1 MSSAEIRSL
10 LQPPSVQESNDRAL
24 AYLNATYKSVDDL
37 EHGPDL
43 DELVEQSRKQLEE
56 LDTKVREL
64 SVTSQLAH
72 SQSSLDAAIEA
83 TRAKAAEHLHTAQEL
98 SLLRH
103 SLADELSFLSDELV
117 SSLGEP
123 DSKPTLLEDLE
134 ALHRS
139 LKELES
145 VKGYVQVVEHALK
158 LSEKAVEQ
166 VRSSSTVSVSE
177 YEGLQA
183 FITSVEVACTK
194 VEAVASQPDLHLL
207 GFLAGVL
214 EQTWRDI
221 KGVLSTRLIEAAE
234 KLKWPLKVDYAA
246 AEPDSRRAFE
256 KAFADLL
263 SLQTIGK
270 KIRDSEK
277 HKGVAREGLYAIQA
291 LVQPIA
297 LRFKYHFEGT
307 RQTNRLDKVGILD
320 FEVGLSGLIERM
332 QPEWYFTHVVNE
344 SHEHRPFMESII
356 QSLLAQTEYKS
367 VNAWREFTLQ
377 LLPMLERKLRRTIP
391 ALLAHPP
398 ILAHTIYQALAFD
411 TALRDE
417 GFDLPGTTAVAN
429 AEDDKEPRWE
439 GISEVILGRK
449 EWFEA
454 WVEGERKFAMDQYL
468 EIISSPDAW
477 LIADEDDDADGDVR
491 AAERELR
498 PTNSAR
504 RVKAL
509 VEQVTDRYSP
519 LPQYPQR
526 TRFLIVVQLPLLES
540 YHARISSSL
549 DAFETL
555 SSSIMR
561 AVPGALGSGDGRGG
575 DSRRLTAGV
584 EGVQR
589 LCKAL
594 VSAKYVAK
602 AMEVWGEDLFFLE
615 LWAEINHRAN
625 LRTKAESVSSLP
637 NPRQNEDEPPE
648 GTIFE
653 ELVRHYHALVDRAE
667 EMIVQCVT
675 GEVEAGLKAHL
686 QGGSTH
692 TTPAINAETSDDI
705 ALAQTLLG
713 PLALLSSHLTFLR
726 GTLPR
731 TTSTSLYRRIASRL
745 ATHLLQRQILYRGR
759 ARATIG
765 EGKTVLAEAE
775 LWIETARTALKE
787 ERARV
792 EAPWRA
798 YLQAARLLAGEGA
811 EWWERVE
818 MTTFGTMPDAEWEEV
833 MLESVGVC
841 ELPREEVQ
849 QVLRRRADCEW

>member
-1 MSSAEIRSL
+1 MTSIEIRTL
-10 LQPPSVQESNDRAL
+10 LQPPNIHDADAHAL
-24 AYLNATYKSVDDL
+24 AYLNATFKSIHDLNQGPNLDD
-37 EHGPDL
+37 
-43 DELVEQSRKQLEE
+43 LVEQARKQLED
-56 LDTKVREL
+56 LDAK
-64 SVTSQLAH
+64 LAD
-72 SQSSLDAAIEA
+72 SQSSLDATITE
-83 TRAKAAEHLHTAQEL
+83 TRSKAADHLHTAQEL

-145 VKGYVQVVEHALK
+145 VKGYVQVIEHALK
-158 LSEKAVEQ
+158 LSEAAVEQ
-166 VRSSSTVSVSE
+166 IRASPAVQVSQ
-177 YEGLQA
+177 YENLQA
-183 FITSVEVACTK
+183 FVTSVSTACTK

-207 GFLAGVL
+207 GFLDGVV

-221 KGVLSTRLIEAAE
+221 KGVLSSRLLEAAE
-234 KLKWPLKVDYAA
+234 KLKWPLKVDYATA
-246 AEPDSRRAFE
+246 TPEDRKAFE
-256 KAFADLL
+256 KAFGDLL
-263 SLQTIGK
+263 TLQTIGR
-270 KIRDSEK
+270 KIRNPEK
-277 HKGVAREGLYAIQA
+277 RERNAKEGVYAIQA
-291 LVQPIA
+291 LVQPVA
-297 LRFKYHFEGT
+297 LRFKYHFET
-307 RQTNRLDKVGILD
+307 ARQTNRVDK
-320 FEVGLSGLIERM
+320 
-332 QPEWYFTHVVNE
+332 PEWYFTHIANE
-344 SHEHRPFMESII
+344 SHEHRPFLESIV
-356 QSLLAQTEYKS
+356 QSLLARTEYKAI
-367 VNAWREFTLQ
+367 NAWREFTLQ
-377 LLPMLERKLRRTIP
+377 LLPLLERKLWRTIP

-411 TALRDE
+411 TALKDE
-417 GFDLPGTTAVAN
+417 GFDVPGTTAAGP
-429 AEDDKEPRWE
+429 DDNEPRWQ

-468 EIISSPDAW
+468 EVISAPDAW
-477 LIADEDDDADGDVR
+477 LIADEDADADDDVR
-491 AAERELR
+491 AVDRELR

-519 LPQYPQR
+519 LPQYAQR

-540 YHARISSSL
+540 YHARISASL

-555 SSSIMR
+555 SSTLMR
-561 AVPGALGSGDGRGG
+561 AVPGALGAGVTDGHGG
-575 DSRRLTAGV
+575 ASRRLTAGV

-589 LCKAL
+589 LCKAW

-602 AMEVWGEDLFFLE
+602 AMEAWGEDLFFLE
-615 LWAEINHRAN
+615 LWAEINRRAN
-625 LRTKAESVSSLP
+625 LRTKAEAVSSLP
-637 NPRQNEDEPPE
+637 NPREREDEPPE

-653 ELVRHYHALVDRAE
+653 ELVRHYNALADRAE

-675 GEVEAGLKAHL
+675 GEVEAALKSHL

-692 TTPAINAETSDDI
+692 ATPATGGHAADDI

-726 GTLPR
+726 GMLPR

-745 ATHLLQRQILYRGR
+745 GTHLLQRQILYRGR
-759 ARATIG
+759 ARVTVG
-765 EGKTVLAEAE
+765 ESKTVLAEAE
-775 LWIETARTALKE
+775 LWVETARTALKE

-798 YLQAARLLAGEGA
+798 YLEAARLLAGEGEA
-811 EWWERVE
+811 WERVVRV
-818 MTTFGTMPDAEWEEV
+818 TFGTEADEAWEGV
-833 MLESVGVC
+833 MLESVGLC
-841 ELPREEVQ
+841 ELSREEVQ
-849 QVLRRRADCEW
+849 QVLRRREDCGW

>member
-1 MSSAEIRSL
+1 MASVQIRTL
-10 LQPPSVQESNDRAL
+10 LQPPSLHEADARAL
-24 AYLNATYKSVDDL
+24 AHLNATYKSLDDL

-43 DELVEQSRKQLEE
+43 DELVEQARKQMEE
-56 LDTKVREL
+56 LDTK
-64 SVTSQLAH
+64 LAH
-72 SQSSLDAAIEA
+72 SQASVDAAIA
-83 TRAKAAEHLHTAQEL
+83 STRSAASAHLHTAQEL

-103 SLADELSFLSDELV
+103 SLADELSYLSGELV
-117 SSLGEP
+117 SSLGGPEGA
-123 DSKPTLLEDLE
+123 PTLLEDVE

-145 VKGYVQVVEHALK
+145 VKGYVQVVERALK
-158 LSEKAVEQ
+158 LSEAAVEQ
-166 VRSSSTVSVSE
+166 VRSARSVVVSE
-177 YEGLQA
+177 YESLQA
-183 FITSVEVACTK
+183 FVSSVAAACEK
-194 VEAVASQPDLHLL
+194 VEAVASQPDLHII
-207 GFLAGVL
+207 GFLEGIV

-221 KGVLSTRLIEAAE
+221 KGVLSTRLQEAAE

-246 AEPDSRRAFE
+246 ASPQDRKAFE
-256 KAFADLL
+256 KAFGDLL
-263 SLQTIGK
+263 ELQTIGK
-270 KIRDSEK
+270 KIHDPTK
-277 HKGVAREGLYAIQA
+277 HKKEGLYAIQA

-307 RQTNRLDKVGILD
+307 RQTNRLDK
-320 FEVGLSGLIERM
+320 
-332 QPEWYFTHVVNE
+332 PEWYFTHVVNE
-344 SHEHRPFMESII
+344 AHEHRPFMESIV
-356 QSLLAQTEYKS
+356 QSLLAHTEYRS
-367 VNAWREFTLQ
+367 INAWREFTLQ

-411 TALRDE
+411 TALKDE
-417 GFDLPGTTAVAN
+417 GFDLPGTTAAAVA
-429 AEDDKEPRWE
+429 ATDEKEARWE

-449 EWFEA
+449 EWFET

-468 EIISSPDAW
+468 DIISAPDAW
-477 LIADEDDDADGDVR
+477 LIADEEEDTDSDVR
-491 AAERELR
+491 VAERELR

-519 LPQYPQR
+519 LPQYAQR

-540 YHARISSSL
+540 YHARISASL

-555 SSSIMR
+555 SSSLMR
-561 AVPGALGSGDGRGG
+561 AVPGALGASTGDGRGG
-575 DSRRLTAGV
+575 DTRRLTAGV

-594 VSAKYVAK
+594 VSAKYVAG
-602 AMEVWGEDLFFLE
+602 AMEAWGEDLFFLE
-615 LWAEINHRAN
+615 LWAEINRRAN

-637 NPRQNEDEPPE
+637 NPRENEDEPPE

-653 ELVRHYHALVDRAE
+653 ELVKHYHALVNRAE

-675 GEVEAGLKAHL
+675 GEVETGLKPHL
-686 QGGSTH
+686 QGPSTH
-692 TTPAINAETSDDI
+692 ATPASGSHPSDDI
-705 ALAQTLLG
+705 ALAQSLLG
-713 PLALLSSHLTFLR
+713 PLALFSSHLTFLR

-731 TTSTSLYRRIASRL
+731 ATSTSLYRRIASRL
-745 ATHLLQRQILYRGR
+745 ATHLLQRQVLFRGR
-759 ARATIG
+759 SRMSVH
-765 EGKTVLAEAE
+765 EGKAVLAEAE
-775 LWIETARTALKE
+775 LWVETARTALKE

-798 YLQAARLLAGEGA
+798 YLQAARLIAGEGQ
-811 EWWERVE
+811 EWARVVE
-818 MTTFGTMPDAEWEEV
+818 ATFGTMPDTEWEEV

-849 QVLRRRADCEW
+849 QVLRRREDCDR

>member
-10 LQPPSVQESNDRAL
+10 LQPPSIQDSNDHAL
-24 AYLNATYKSVDDL
+24 TYLNATYKSLDDL
-37 EHGPDL
+37 ENAPDL
-43 DELVEQSRKQLEE
+43 DELVEQSRKHLEQ
-56 LDTKVREL
+56 LDTK
-64 SVTSQLAH
+64 LAH

-166 VRSSSTVSVSE
+166 VHSSSTVTVSE

-183 FITSVEVACTK
+183 FAASVEAACTK

-207 GFLAGVL
+207 GFLAGVV

-234 KLKWPLKVDYAA
+234 KLKWPLKVDYTA

-263 SLQTIGK
+263 TLQTIGK

-277 HKGVAREGLYAIQA
+277 HKSVAKEGLYAIQA

-307 RQTNRLDKVGILD
+307 RQTNRLDK
-320 FEVGLSGLIERM
+320 
-332 QPEWYFTHVVNE
+332 PEWYFTHVVNE
-344 SHEHRPFMESII
+344 SHEHRPFTESII
-356 QSLLAQTEYKS
+356 QSLLAPTEYKS
-367 VNAWREFTLQ
+367 INAWREFTLQ

-417 GFDLPGTTAVAN
+417 GFDLPGTTAVAS
-429 AEDDKEPRWE
+429 AGDSKESRWE

-468 EIISSPDAW
+468 EIISAADAW
-477 LIADEDDDADGDVR
+477 LIADEDEDADADVR

-555 SSSIMR
+555 SSTIMR

-615 LWAEINHRAN
+615 LWAEINRRAN
-625 LRTKAESVSSLP
+625 LRTKAESVPSLP
-637 NPRQNEDEPPE
+637 NPRENEDEPPE

-705 ALAQTLLG
+705 ALAQSLLG

-731 TTSTSLYRRIASRL
+731 ATSTSLYRRIASRL
-745 ATHLLQRQILYRGR
+745 ASHLLQRQILYRGR
-759 ARATIG
+759 ARATIA
-765 EGKTVLAEAE
+765 EGKIVLSEAE
-775 LWIETARTALKE
+775 LWVETARTALKE

-811 EWWERVE
+811 EWWDRVGA
-818 MTTFGTMPDAEWEEV
+818 TTFGTMPDAEWEEV

>member
-1 MSSAEIRSL
+1 MTSVEIRSL
-10 LQPPSVQESNDRAL
+10 LQPPNIHEADTRAL
-24 AYLNATYKSVDDL
+24 SYLNATFKSVDDL
-37 EHGPDL
+37 EHGLDL
-43 DELVEQSRKQLEE
+43 DELVEQARKQLDD
-56 LDTKVREL
+56 LDTKVP
-64 SVTSQLAH
+64 QLAA
-72 SQSSLDAAIEA
+72 SQSSLDATIAE
-83 TRAKAAEHLHTAQEL
+83 TRSKASEHLHTAQEL

-103 SLADELSFLSDELV
+103 SLADELSYLSDELV
-117 SSLGEP
+117 SSLGEQ

-145 VKGYVQVVEHALK
+145 VKGYVQVIEHALQ
-158 LSEKAVEQ
+158 LSEAAVGQ
-166 VRSSSTVSVSE
+166 VRSSSTVVVSE
-177 YEGLQA
+177 HENLQA
-183 FITSVEVACTK
+183 FVASVSAACTK
-194 VEAVASQPDLHLL
+194 VEAVASQPDLHLV
-207 GFLAGVL
+207 GFLEGVL
-214 EQTWRDI
+214 EHTWRDI
-221 KGVLSTRLIEAAE
+221 KGALSSRLLEAAE

-246 AEPDSRRAFE
+246 AAPEDRKAFE
-256 KAFADLL
+256 KAFHDLL
-263 SLQTIGK
+263 TLQTIGQ
-270 KIRDSEK
+270 KIRDPTKRRGSAK
-277 HKGVAREGLYAIQA
+277 EGLYAIQA

-307 RQTNRLDKVGILD
+307 RQTNRLDK
-320 FEVGLSGLIERM
+320 
-332 QPEWYFTHVVNE
+332 PEWYFTHVANE

-356 QSLLAQTEYKS
+356 QSLLGSTEYKS
-367 VNAWREFTLQ
+367 INAWREFTLQ

-417 GFDLPGTTAVAN
+417 GFDLPGTTAAGRSDGVL
-429 AEDDKEPRWE
+429 EDAKWE

-468 EIISSPDAW
+468 EIISAPDAW
-477 LIADEDDDADGDVR
+477 LIADEDADADEDVR
-491 AAERELR
+491 IVDRDFR

-519 LPQYPQR
+519 LPQYSQR

-555 SSSIMR
+555 SSTLMR
-561 AVPGALGSGDGRGG
+561 AVPGALGAGAGKGG
-575 DSRRLTAGV
+575 DSHRLTAGV

-602 AMEVWGEDLFFLE
+602 AMETWGEDLFFLE
-615 LWAEINHRAN
+615 LWEEINRRAN
-625 LRTKAESVSSLP
+625 LRSKAESVPSLP
-637 NPRQNEDEPPE
+637 NPRDTEDEPPE

-653 ELVRHYHALVDRAE
+653 ELVRHYNALVDRAE
-667 EMIVQCVT
+667 DMIVQCVT
-675 GEVEAGLKAHL
+675 GEVETALKPHL
-686 QGGSTH
+686 QGSAH
-692 TTPAINAETSDDI
+692 PTPVTSADAADDI
-705 ALAQTLLG
+705 ALAQTLIG

-759 ARATIG
+759 ARASLS
-765 EGKTVLAEAE
+765 EGKAVLAEAE
-775 LWIETARTALKE
+775 LWVETARTALKE
-787 ERARV
+787 ERTRV

-798 YLQAARLLAGEGA
+798 YLEAARLLGGEGEGWA
-811 EWWERVE
+811 RVAGA
-818 MTTFGTMPDAEWEEV
+818 T
-833 MLESVGVC
+833 
-841 ELPREEVQ
+841 
-849 QVLRRRADCEW
+849 

>member
-1 MSSAEIRSL
+1 MTSVQIRSL
-10 LQPPSVQESNDRAL
+10 LQPPNIHESDARAL
-24 AYLNATYKSVDDL
+24 ESLNATYKSLDDL
-37 EHGPDL
+37 EHGPNL
-43 DELVEQSRKQLEE
+43 DELVEDARKQLED
-56 LDTKVREL
+56 LDAK
-64 SVTSQLAH
+64 LAH
-72 SQSSLDAAIEA
+72 SQSAVDAAITD
-83 TRAKAAEHLHTAQEL
+83 TRAKADEHLHTAQEL

-103 SLADELSFLSDELV
+103 SLADELSFLSSELV
-117 SSLGEP
+117 SSLGGPEGA
-123 DSKPTLLEDLE
+123 PTLLEDLE

-145 VKGYVQVVEHALK
+145 VKGYVQVVERGLK
-158 LSEKAVEQ
+158 LSEAAVEQ
-166 VRSSSTVSVSE
+166 VRNADPVTVTE
-177 YEGLQA
+177 YEQLQA
-183 FITSVEVACTK
+183 FVVSVRAACAK
-194 VEAVASQPDLHLL
+194 VEAVASQPDLHIL
-207 GFLAGVL
+207 GFLDAIV

-221 KGVLSTRLIEAAE
+221 KGVLSARLLEAAE

-246 AEPDSRRAFE
+246 GVPEDRKAFE
-256 KAFADLL
+256 KAFSDLL
-263 SLQTIGK
+263 TLQEVGV
-270 KIRDSEK
+270 KIRDPAKSK
-277 HKGVAREGLYAIQA
+277 KEGLYAIQA

-307 RQTNRLDKVGILD
+307 RQTNRLDK
-320 FEVGLSGLIERM
+320 
-332 QPEWYFTHVVNE
+332 PEWFFTHVVNE
-344 SHEHRPFMESII
+344 SHEHRPFMDSII
-356 QSLLAQTEYKS
+356 QTLLASTEYGTI
-367 VNAWREFTLQ
+367 NAWREFSLQ

-391 ALLAHPP
+391 ALLSHPP

-411 TALRDE
+411 TALKDE
-417 GFDLPGTTAVAN
+417 GFDLPGTTAAS
-429 AEDDKEPRWE
+429 ADDTDAHWD

-449 EWFEA
+449 EWFDA
-454 WVEGERKFAMDQYL
+454 WVEGERKFAMDQYFD
-468 EIISSPDAW
+468 IISAPDAW
-477 LIADEDDDADGDVR
+477 LIAEEEEDTDSDISAV
-491 AAERELR
+491 ERELH

-555 SSSIMR
+555 SSSLLR
-561 AVPGALGSGDGRGG
+561 AVPGALGAGEGRGG

-594 VSAKYVAK
+594 VSAKYLAN
-602 AMEVWGEDLFFLE
+602 AMDVWGEDLFFLE
-615 LWAEINHRAN
+615 LWAEINRRSN
-625 LRTKAESVSSLP
+625 LRTRAETVSSLP
-637 NPRQNEDEPPE
+637 NPNLNEDEPPE

-653 ELVRHYHALVDRAE
+653 ELVRHYTALVGRAE

-675 GEVEAGLKAHL
+675 GEVEAGLKPHL
-686 QGGSTH
+686 QGGSTQV
-692 TTPAINAETSDDI
+692 TPAVGADTPDDI

-731 TTSTSLYRRIASRL
+731 ATSTSLYRRIASRL

-759 ARATIG
+759 ARASVQ
-765 EGKTVLAEAE
+765 EGKSVLAEAE
-775 LWIETARTALKE
+775 LWVETCRTALKE

-792 EAPWRA
+792 EAPWRT
-798 YLQAARLLAGEGA
+798 YLQSARLLAGEGK
-811 EWWERVE
+811 EWVRVVDA
-818 MTTFGTMPDAEWEEV
+818 TFGTLADTEWEDV
-833 MLESVGVC
+833 MLESVGLC
-841 ELPREEVQ
+841 ELPREDVQ
-849 QVLRRRADCEW
+849 QVLRRREDCDR